1 MALSSSGAI
10 SLNQIQSEFGGSNP
24 IGISEYYNKD
34 PYKPTPASGQ
44 ISLNNFRGSS
54 NRTAKITVGTTSE
67 SSPLYGYGSANGG
80 LYYAQ
85 YSGKSGAAFGSI
97 TKTSNLIS
105 GRTLAAFCCFR
116 ETDVIN
122 SWLSTYRTVSIVQRG
137 SGNNNWTSVSIKFAT
152 SGTVYTLTRSSGSY
166 VSPASGVSPTG
177 SLWHWTGGSGSA
189 AFNIYSGLGNPGGIA
204 YIRFD

>member
-1 MALSSSGAI
+1 MPISSSGSI
-10 SLNQIQSEFGGSNP
+10 GFDTLQSEFGGSNP

-44 ISLNNFRGSS
+44 IDLNSFRGSS
-54 NRTAKITVGTTSE
+54 NRTAKITVGVTSE
-67 SSPLYGYGSANGG
+67 PSPLYGYGSANGG
-80 LYYAQ
+80 YYYAQ

-97 TKTSNLIS
+97 TKTSSLIS
-105 GRTLAAFCCFR
+105 GRTLASFCCFHER
-116 ETDVIN
+116 DVYN
-122 SWLSTYRTVSIVQRG
+122 SWLSGYRTVAIVQRG
-137 SGNNNWTSVSIKFAT
+137 SGNNNWTQVSIKFAT

-177 SLWHWTGGSGSA
+177 SLWHWTGSSGSTP
-189 AFNIYSGLGNPGGIA
+189 FSIYSGLGNPGGVA